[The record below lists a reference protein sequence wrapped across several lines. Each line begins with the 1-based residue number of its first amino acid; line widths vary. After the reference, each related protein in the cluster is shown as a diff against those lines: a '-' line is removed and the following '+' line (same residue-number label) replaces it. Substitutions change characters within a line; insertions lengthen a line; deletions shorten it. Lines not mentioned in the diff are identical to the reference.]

1 MKRSLLNLILC
12 ATAVFAGCKHAPVQT
27 VHPSAYAA
35 AITEVSGSKQ
45 VGQVGSTLLQ
55 PVVVQVNG
63 ADGNPVTGALVR
75 FRGQGLQF
83 TPAEALSDA
92 SGQVTTNVQLGFE
105 NGDYQVVAETR
116 KQDGTANSI
125 ALRETAL
132 GYEQTLGKQVND
144 QYCIRCHDSESTPER
159 VSNLDNLSPP
169 PHQFSD
175 GATLNRISD
184 TDLLNMITRGG
195 PALGKSPQMPGYA
208 STLKPVEIKAVLS
221 YMRAVADP
229 PYQSPGVKYGK

>member
-1 MKRSLLNLILC
+1 MKRSIVTLTLA
-12 ATAVFAGCKHAPVQT
+12 ATALFAGCKHAQVQGP
-27 VHPSAYAA
+27 HPTAYGA

-45 VGQVGSTLLQ
+45 VAQVGATLPQ

-63 ADGNPVTGALVR
+63 GDGNPVTGALVR

-92 SGQVTTNVQLGFE
+92 SGQVTTNVQLGFQ
-105 NGDYQVVAETR
+105 NGDYQIIAETW
-116 KQDGTANSI
+116 KQDGTANTL
-125 ALRETAL
+125 ALREIAL
-132 GYEQTLGKQVND
+132 GFEQTLGRQVND

-159 VSNLDNLSPP
+159 VSNLDNLSPA
-169 PHQFSD
+169 PHQFTD

-208 STLKPVEIKAVLS
+208 STLKPAEIKAVLS

>member
-1 MKRSLLNLILC
+1 MNRSLLTFMLA
-12 ATAVFAGCKHAPVQT
+12 ATALFAGCKHAPVQT
-27 VHPSAYAA
+27 LHATAYGATV
-35 AITEVSGSKQ
+35 TEVSGSKQ
-45 VGQVGSTLLQ
+45 VGQVGATLPQ

-105 NGDYQVVAETR
+105 NGDYQIVAETW
-116 KQDGTANSI
+116 KQDGTANTL

-144 QYCIRCHDSESTPER
+144 TYCIRCHDSESTPER
-159 VSNLDNLSPP
+159 VSNLDNLSPA

-175 GATLNRISD
+175 GATLNRMSD

-195 PALGKSPQMPGYA
+195 PAVGKSPQMPGYA
-208 STLKPVEIKAVLS
+208 STLKPAEIKAVLA